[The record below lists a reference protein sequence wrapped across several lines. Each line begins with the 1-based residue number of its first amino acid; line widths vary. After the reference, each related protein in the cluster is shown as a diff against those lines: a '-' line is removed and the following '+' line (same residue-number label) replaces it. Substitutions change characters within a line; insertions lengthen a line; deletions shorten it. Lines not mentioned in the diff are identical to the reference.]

1 MFHKIYLE
9 TVWQFKND
17 VICVSCVLFYCTGRL
32 SYSLCQHLQMFSHGS
47 HFSVKQPKT
56 SDESDCSSELKY
68 SHLNTEPRE
77 NLVFEQWMQ
86 KLHIMTNIHQQFDH
100 FLLPFGIQVCE
111 WNKKYQLWNCL
122 WLVLHSSLLCNLIN

>member
-17 VICVSCVLFYCTGRL
+17 VIYVSCILVYCTGRL
-32 SYSLCQHLQMFSHGS
+32 SYSLCQHLQMFSHRS
-47 HFSVKQPKT
+47 HFSMKQPKT

-68 SHLNTEPRE
+68 SHLNKEPRG
-77 NLVFEQWMQ
+77 NLVFEQCMQ

-100 FLLPFGIQVCE
+100 FLLPFGMKVHE

-122 WLVLHSSLLCNLIN
+122 WLVLHLSLLCNLIN